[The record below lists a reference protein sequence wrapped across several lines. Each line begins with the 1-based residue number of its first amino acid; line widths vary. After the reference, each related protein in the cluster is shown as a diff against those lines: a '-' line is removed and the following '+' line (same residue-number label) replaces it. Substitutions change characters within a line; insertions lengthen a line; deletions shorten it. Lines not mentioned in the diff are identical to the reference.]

1 MHYQQQ
7 QQQQQ
12 PQLAEPQRL
21 VQLPGQQD
29 PQLFDGNLP
38 TSTVG
43 TTLDVAGLQ
52 QKPAPEEWPRFGTF
66 MRGSP
71 KAPPAT
77 STPQLQLTGTMPAGP
92 HLQPSGTPMEVQP
105 LQELIGGNWLF
116 VVFVPYFVATALQD
130 THLRIG
136 LIVATVISC
145 TVFLTGLLLFVL
157 NMRKVFPHILE
168 LLMPIIFIVQLGVS
182 YHNTSY
188 EKEIIRTYP
197 FITHSALAGVC
208 LVSMLICYPVGYQTA
223 QELVHKMYMI
233 NPAVHRV
240 GLYTTAVLTGS
251 LVTSCLLY
259 LAPLCKGYDDQHFN
273 VLNLI
278 FRLIYPCL
286 ATFLALLFVRF
297 FPDIYLPN
305 FAVVHGLNRK
315 PRPWQS
321 VLEYYLSDAAVRRPP
336 AILDPSMFQSSVEA
350 ATKAR
355 EAAVMGRVASRYS
368 LKPSFAPHYGPN
380 GGYIGNQHTQATALA
395 VPSPFLPHSPAAASD
410 ATLLHGSQ
418 PVARYSMGTEGTG
431 RWDGV
436 RGGVAGAA
444 PRTLSAGSPHSVYT
458 YFATGPPAKP
468 PLAVYALYGDYDG
481 LPQMVQPLPQ
491 YATVPSSVVAPQ
503 TAYYYNPQQLAVRR
517 GGLGAHRR
525 PLRTPIPTE
534 LPMLQS
540 IEPERPPPMYA
551 AGFRPARSIPAVYP
565 MDAAADIDM
574 HGGTA
579 AYGLGAEVRQHEAP
593 GLSEMQQSAP
603 RPVGSLSGYGLDAE
617 TAKAP
622 AGAVYDAT
630 WGQAPRGG
638 LLNDRAQ
645 EDSYGLLTEV
655 QAADRPPL
663 PPLPRAQQQILAG
676 PMSANSP
683 PYPSQFGMQREV
695 AMQSP
700 LEQDVGFGLDAEVSM
715 QSPPI
720 ATPPPYMAPSPA
732 GYGLGSRPQ
741 FGSHPRR
748 MAAMESPSGGEM
760 FGLDAEV

>member
-1 MHYQQQ
+1 MHY

-21 VQLPGQQD
+21 DHIPGQQQ

-43 TTLDVAGLQ
+43 TTLDVVGLQ
-52 QKPAPEEWPRFGTF
+52 QKTAPEEWPRFGTF
-66 MRGSP
+66 PLGSP
-71 KAPPAT
+71 KSLSASSPP
-77 STPQLQLTGTMPAGP
+77 QMQLTGTMPANH
-92 HLQPSGTPMEVQP
+92 HLQPSRAPMEVQP

-136 LIVATVISC
+136 LIVATAISC
-145 TVFLTGLLLFVL
+145 TVFFTGLLMFVL

-168 LLMPIIFIVQLGVS
+168 LLMPVIFIVQLGVS
-182 YHNTSY
+182 YHSTSY

-223 QELVHKMYMI
+223 QELVHKMYMT
-233 NPAVHRV
+233 NPDVHRV

-273 VLNLI
+273 ALNLI

-286 ATFLALLFVRF
+286 ATFLALIFVRF

-321 VLEYYLSDAAVRRPP
+321 ALEYYLSDAAVRRPP

-355 EAAVMGRVASRYS
+355 EATVMGRVASRYS
-368 LKPSFAPHYGPN
+368 HKPSFAPHYGPN
-380 GGYIGNQHTQATALA
+380 GGYLGNEHTQATALA
-395 VPSPFLPHSPAAASD
+395 VPSPFLPHIPSASSD
-410 ATLLHGSQ
+410 ATLLHGGQ

-431 RWDGV
+431 RWDSF
-436 RGGVAGAA
+436 RGGVARAA

-458 YFATGPPAKP
+458 YFASGPPAKP

-481 LPQMVQPLPQ
+481 LSQTVQPVPQ
-491 YATVPSSVVAPQ
+491 YATVPSPAVVAPP
-503 TAYYYNPQQLAVRR
+503 TAYYYNPQHLAIRR
-517 GGLGAHRR
+517 GGLEAYRR
-525 PLRTPIPTE
+525 PLRTPMPTE
-534 LPMLQS
+534 SPFLQS

-551 AGFRPARSIPAVYP
+551 AGFRPAGLIPAVYP
-565 MDAAADIDM
+565 VDAAADTDL

-593 GLSEMQQSAP
+593 GIYGMQQSGPQPA
-603 RPVGSLSGYGLDAE
+603 GSLPGYGLEAE
-617 TAKAP
+617 TAKPP
-622 AGAVYDAT
+622 AGTVYDAT
-630 WGQAPRGG
+630 WGQTPRGG
-638 LLNDRAQ
+638 LVNDRVQ

-655 QAADRPPL
+655 QTADRRPL
-663 PPLPRAQQQILAG
+663 PPLPRAQQQILPG
-676 PMSANSP
+676 SMSANRP
-683 PYPSQFGMQREV
+683 PYPSQFGVQREV

-700 LEQDVGFGLDAEVSM
+700 LEQDVGFGLDAEVSV
-715 QSPPI
+715 QSPPS
-720 ATPPPYMAPSPA
+720 AALPPYMAPSPA
-732 GYGLGSRPQ
+732 GYGLGSQPQ